1 MLNRWNYLA
10 KKIDDENFGFLKGKS
25 IKKVDDETFED
36 VVNLMIASLKYSETS
51 YKILKMEKDE
61 NNE

>member
-10 KKIDDENFGFLKGKS
+10 KKIDDENFGFLKEKS